1 MNVTESV
8 LAVISVIIIML
19 MLNQIVGVFPS
30 VVGCV
35 FRLKE
40 NFNIEDSVKL
50 SRNRNE
56 AAFALFLPFILLAAH
71 YGLYVPDWMSGL
83 DLQFRIWFTMAVMAG
98 FILLRFVLY
107 LSVLPK
113 KRSAKSYKLAYKMNL
128 TYFIVMSSVSLAFAG
143 FMSLLKIDAGII
155 KLTLLSVIGLIYLL
169 LLIRKTQIFLSFY
182 PTLNAFLYLCIL
194 EFFPTGL
201 LVVSAVIF

>member
-1 MNVTESV
+1 MNLTESI
-8 LAVISVIIIML
+8 LAVISVILVML
-19 MLNQIVGVFPS
+19 TLNQIVGVFPS
-30 VVGCV
+30 VMGCV

-50 SRNRNE
+50 SRNRSE
-56 AAFALFLPFILLAAH
+56 AAFALALPFILLATH
-71 YGLYVPDWMSGL
+71 YGLYAPEWMSGM
-83 DLQFRIWFTMAVMAG
+83 DLSLRIWFTMAVIAV

-107 LSVLPK
+107 LSLLPK

-128 TYFIVMSSVSLAFAG
+128 TYFVVLCSVLLVVVG
-143 FMSLLKIDAGII
+143 FMSLLKIDTGII
-155 KLTLLSVIGLIYLL
+155 KLTLLSVTGLIYLL
-169 LLIRKTQIFLSFY
+169 LLVRKIQIFSSFY
-182 PTLNAFLYLCIL
+182 PTLNAFLYLCTL